1 MTSKHLIPIALLTLF
16 SSIVKAQLNKSK
28 GQVMQFMSND
38 STLTFDKSGRTK
50 DSFEFLSYSIPTK
63 VLPDGHISST
73 TKVFY
78 FFNDTCFLIKII
90 KPNNQ
95 LNNVIKDLNYRF
107 VPMGDNIWFDEK
119 EKAKYEIVLK
129 ENDSVFTV
137 QETPWKN

>member
-1 MTSKHLIPIALLTLF
+1 MDILLRQQKCF
-16 SSIVKAQLNKSK
+16 I
-28 GQVMQFMSND
+28 
-38 STLTFDKSGRTK
+38 
-50 DSFEFLSYSIPTK
+50 
-63 VLPDGHISST
+63 
-73 TKVFY
+73 